1 MSPRSIGLSDALQAY
16 VDAHS
21 SAPDE
26 VQRRLISD
34 TESLG
39 GAAVMQISPE
49 QGTLL
54 SMLVGIL
61 RPAFAVEV
69 GTFTGYSSLA
79 IARALPPGG
88 RLLCC
93 DVSEDWTAMARAAWA
108 EAGVDDR
115 IDLTIAPAIDTLR
128 ALSADTVVDFAFID
142 ADKGGYTSYYEE
154 LVARLSPEGM
164 IAVDNTLWS
173 GAVVDDTDTS
183 VDTVALRAFN
193 AHVAADD
200 RTVQV
205 ITPVGDGL
213 TLIRRR

>member
-1 MSPRSIGLSDALQAY
+1 MSPRSIGLSDALQSY

-34 TESLG
+34 TEALG
-39 GAAVMQISPE
+39 SAAGMQISPE

-54 SMLVGIL
+54 SMLVGML

-93 DVSEDWTAMARAAWA
+93 DVNEDWTAMARAAWA

-115 IDLTIAPAIDTLR
+115 IELKVAPAIDTLR
-128 ALSADTVVDFAFID
+128 ALPTDTVVDFAFID
-142 ADKGGYTSYYEE
+142 ADKGSYTSYYEE
-154 LVARLSPEGM
+154 ILARLSPDGM

-173 GAVVDDTDTS
+173 GAVVDETDTS
-183 VDTVALRAFN
+183 ADTVALRAFN

-205 ITPVGDGL
+205 ITPIGDGL

>member
-54 SMLVGIL
+54 SMLVGII

-93 DVSEDWTAMARAAWA
+93 DISENWTAMARAAWA

-115 IDLTIAPAIDTLR
+115 IDLKVAPAIDTLR
-128 ALSADTVVDFAFID
+128 ALPADTVVDFAFID

-154 LVARLSPEGM
+154 ILARLSPDGM

-173 GAVVDDTDTS
+173 GALVDDTDTS

-193 AHVAADD
+193 AHVAADE

-205 ITPVGDGL
+205 ITPIGDGL

>member
-1 MSPRSIGLSDALQAY
+1 MSPRSIGLSDALQSY

-26 VQRRLISD
+26 VQRRLIAD
-34 TESLG
+34 TEALG
-39 GAAVMQISPE
+39 GASMMQISPE
-49 QGTLL
+49 QGTFL

-79 IARALPPGG
+79 IARALPEGG

-93 DVSEDWTAMARAAWA
+93 DVSEDWTAIARAAWA

-115 IDLTIAPAIDTLR
+115 IDLRIRPALDTLR
-128 ALSADTVVDFAFID
+128 ALPADTVVDFAFID
-142 ADKGGYTSYYEE
+142 ADKSGYTAYYEE
-154 LVARLSPEGM
+154 ILARLAPDGM

-205 ITPVGDGL
+205 ITPIGDGL

>member
-1 MSPRSIGLSDALQAY
+1 MSPRSIGLSDALQSY
-16 VDAHS
+16 IDAHS
-21 SAPDE
+21 SPPDE
-26 VQRRLISD
+26 VQRRLIAD
-34 TESLG
+34 TEALG
-39 GAAVMQISPE
+39 SAAGMQISPE

-115 IDLTIAPAIDTLR
+115 IALKIAPAIDTLR
-128 ALSADTVVDFAFID
+128 ALPADTVVDFAFID
-142 ADKGGYTSYYEE
+142 ADKSGYTSYYEE
-154 LVARLSPEGM
+154 ILARLSPDGM

-173 GAVVDDTDTS
+173 GAVIDDTDTS

-205 ITPVGDGL
+205 ITPIGDGL